1 MILPYKCSKLVKVV
15 ASAGLALSLVATG
28 TVNTSA
34 KETKTLVVGAT
45 TSPHAI
51 ILKHVKKEFEKQGYK
66 LEIKEFSDYPQID
79 PSTTDGSLDAN

>member
-1 MILPYKCSKLVKVV
+1 MKLSKLVKVV

-51 ILKHVKKEFEKQGYK
+51 I
-66 LEIKEFSDYPQID
+66 
-79 PSTTDGSLDAN
+79 